1 MRPLLWVL
9 FVRICGLLR
18 CSIVLPCMEI
28 VIAVG
33 RLCIWGY
40 DVSVQPLVLVLIC
53 CAAWWEPTM
62 GASQVYSF
70 CLQRCFEERAN

>member
-9 FVRICGLLR
+9 NVRICGLLR
-18 CSIVLPCMEI
+18 CSISLPCMEI

-53 CAAWWEPTM
+53 
-62 GASQVYSF
+62 
-70 CLQRCFEERAN
+70 